1 MCTRRSSV
9 SKDLLKIIHKI
20 AEVKNVK
27 DIQFNS
33 FSDFS
38 DIDSFAS
45 GLYKV
50 IIKGKRDGIK
60 IRIKILIKWHTKVAD
75 RLCFREAYRREYM
88 FVTKVLPIFLH
99 IQRTYMTN
107 EGLKVKFPNYVLAS
121 IDYNEEV
128 IVVHI
133 LQNYKLLN
141 RFYKMDFAHAS
152 LVIRSLAK
160 LHAFSFIAAKLFPR
174 DFEEIKRLFDNDVQY
189 SDLNNIPNSLE
200 WYFNASVSIIFDSEI
215 RLKLQHISN
224 KISLIL
230 NRCTAPGDKPV
241 DLVFVDYQ
249 MARLASPVTDI
260 SYFFFMT
267 SDYEF
272 LKHNYDHL
280 LYIYYATLSASLH
293 ECKVNAE
300 EVFPRRI
307 FEEHLKKYS
316 ILGLIEALISMK
328 IITAES
334 DEAHKMTEMK
344 HQSCNGLHQF
354 ETQNQ
359 SLFVNRVNGI
369 ANFYFERNYSID
381 HFVSE

>member
-1 MCTRRSSV
+1 
-9 SKDLLKIIHKI
+9 
-20 AEVKNVK
+20 
-27 DIQFNS
+27 
-33 FSDFS
+33 
-38 DIDSFAS
+38 
-45 GLYKV
+45 
-50 IIKGKRDGIK
+50 
-60 IRIKILIKWHTKVAD
+60 
-75 RLCFREAYRREYM
+75 M

-107 EGLKVKFPNYVLAS
+107 EGLKLKFPNYVLAS

-230 NRCTAPGDKPV
+230 NRCTAPVNGYSVICHSDCWHNNTFFKHMGDKPV